1 MEPRKKPI
9 PNPLPRA
16 KAVRGLVAA
25 TGSRALPTV
34 AALLAATSML
44 ACSGESPDIA
54 ADQQVM
60 RATLQIAAPVAS
72 VPPLDPLPGMGALE
86 ANVELPPPP
95 PPKPTITPPVVPHA
109 PAGGVKPIAPIT
121 KPPTVAG
128 KIAPAHAKTI

>member
-60 RATLQIAAPVAS
+60 RATLQVAPAS
-72 VPPLDPLPGMGALE
+72 PAQAIDPLPGMGALE

-95 PPKPTITPPVVPHA
+95 PPKPVIKPPVA
-109 PAGGVKPIAPIT
+109 PIAPSGGPKAIAPIP
-121 KPPTVAG
+121 KPPVVAG
-128 KIAPAHAKTI
+128 KIA